1 MAVPGGASARTTL
14 RQLLEGGTSTSWLH
28 CPALPDGVRAGEDA
42 PRLPEPPPAG
52 YLDDR
57 TYAVEPATARLLDRC
72 PADATGLSDP
82 EQAVYRARSVDL
94 TMRGGTTSG
103 VVYPLAVC
111 ELARHFRVRNVGGA
125 SAGAIAA
132 AATAAAELGRSR
144 LSTGGGP
151 GQERPV
157 QPGHVHPGYRGL
169 ADIVAWLTQLD
180 GDPHT
185 TDPESEPD
193 SDSEPDEQYR
203 LASLFQPAPA
213 TRALW
218 RVVTALLRRRVWA
231 AVPLAAVAFGWRW
244 AAATLVVVA
253 AAVATLG
260 AVLPLGAVGSGL
272 RTAAAAGYLVA
283 LLLLITGAVGV
294 LTQLRGVGAA
304 RLSAARLLR
313 RPDPQRRLLQV
324 NSASPQPPNRAALA
338 GWLLLVLAG
347 SGGLLF
353 LGVRLPAPGGS
364 LLVAVPV
371 AVTLATVVVVLVGAV
386 ALRLLARAREVSYG
400 LLSGATRSPGAGR
413 PLVSWLDDC
422 LSELAG
428 QPGRTL
434 TFADLWFGD
443 RAVDGAQR
451 DLAARDARHRLVNLE
466 LVTTD
471 LTQQRAVRFP
481 LPPTSVLVA
490 RSGSALHVH
499 HADLVEVLGDVL
511 AARLCP
517 PETAVDTKVER
528 ADGTWAPLTV
538 HPLPE
543 PGELPVVFAA
553 RLSLAMPGLFSAV
566 RMYRLRYP
574 SAVRD
579 DGGHAL
585 FAVGAALRWPPPE
598 QVGSGPVAEAV
609 WFSDGGITSNFPVQ
623 LFDSLLPRWPT
634 FGLNLGPY
642 PEGYEH
648 QDVWLPEDWQAGLP
662 PASPVGAS
670 ALSLVAAVV
679 RTARSWRDTAQTGMP
694 STRGR
699 VAWVRRRA
707 GEGGTNLYTG
717 RDTIASLALRGALA
731 GARLRQRFAPDDAG
745 VRTRWERHRWLR
757 LRVSVRAL
765 DGVRGTMSVSLPSYL
780 PLLEPGAALA
790 AASGPCPDVAKPLYL
805 PGDPSFAPEAAT
817 LLQAVGSPFGVAAA
831 AVDSPEPAPEL
842 TSTPPL

>member
-57 TYAVEPATARLLDRC
+57 SYAVEPATARLLDRC

-111 ELARHFRVRNVGGA
+111 EVARHFRVRNVGGASAGAIAAAVA

-185 TDPESEPD
+185 TDPESD

-294 LTQLRGVGAA
+294 LTQLRGVGSA

-371 AVTLATVVVVLVGAV
+371 AVTLATVVAVLVGAV
-386 ALRLLARAREVSYG
+386 ALAGAGPCQGGVVRAAQRGHPQPGRRATTG
-400 LLSGATRSPGAGR
+400 LPGSMTASASWPVSPGAR
-413 PLVSWLDDC
+413 
-422 LSELAG
+422 
-428 QPGRTL
+428 
-434 TFADLWFGD
+434 
-443 RAVDGAQR
+443 
-451 DLAARDARHRLVNLE
+451 
-466 LVTTD
+466 
-471 LTQQRAVRFP
+471 
-481 LPPTSVLVA
+481 
-490 RSGSALHVH
+490 
-499 HADLVEVLGDVL
+499 
-511 AARLCP
+511 
-517 PETAVDTKVER
+517 
-528 ADGTWAPLTV
+528 
-538 HPLPE
+538 
-543 PGELPVVFAA
+543 
-553 RLSLAMPGLFSAV
+553 
-566 RMYRLRYP
+566 
-574 SAVRD
+574 
-579 DGGHAL
+579 
-585 FAVGAALRWPPPE
+585 
-598 QVGSGPVAEAV
+598 
-609 WFSDGGITSNFPVQ
+609 
-623 LFDSLLPRWPT
+623 
-634 FGLNLGPY
+634 
-642 PEGYEH
+642 
-648 QDVWLPEDWQAGLP
+648 
-662 PASPVGAS
+662 
-670 ALSLVAAVV
+670 
-679 RTARSWRDTAQTGMP
+679 
-694 STRGR
+694 
-699 VAWVRRRA
+699 
-707 GEGGTNLYTG
+707 
-717 RDTIASLALRGALA
+717 
-731 GARLRQRFAPDDAG
+731 
-745 VRTRWERHRWLR
+745 
-757 LRVSVRAL
+757 
-765 DGVRGTMSVSLPSYL
+765 
-780 PLLEPGAALA
+780 
-790 AASGPCPDVAKPLYL
+790 
-805 PGDPSFAPEAAT
+805 
-817 LLQAVGSPFGVAAA
+817 
-831 AVDSPEPAPEL
+831 
-842 TSTPPL
+842 